1 MRPESLGRY
10 LATRDLY
17 RTWPGHVRDAQTFVI
32 TEWRWISDHANAHTT
47 PNPTSMPLPDWVDV
61 EQHRHALAER
71 DQERQA
77 TAAPA
82 WWCRARPAR
91 VKRGTSWLL
100 VAPRAAPQR

>member
-1 MRPESLGRY
+1 MAGTCPGRPDL
-10 LATRDLY
+10 RDHGLD
-17 RTWPGHVRDAQTFVI
+17 GL
-32 TEWRWISDHANAHTT
+32 RWTADHADAHTT
-47 PNPTSMPLPDWVDV
+47 PNPTSMPSPDWVNL
-61 EQHRHALAER
+61 EEHRHALAER

-100 VAPRAAPQR
+100 VGPRAAPQR